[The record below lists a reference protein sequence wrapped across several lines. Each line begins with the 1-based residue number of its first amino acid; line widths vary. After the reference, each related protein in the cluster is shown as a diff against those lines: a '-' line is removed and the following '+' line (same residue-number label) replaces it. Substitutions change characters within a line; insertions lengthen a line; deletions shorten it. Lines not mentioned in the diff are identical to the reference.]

1 MKRMTRSPARSSA
14 GWVAAWLVGVA
25 LALALASPA
34 CSTATTA
41 APGGCSLNSD
51 CAASLVCAFGKC
63 RVQCMAASDC
73 PVQPGSSCID
83 DGRYPVCQSPDE
95 KNTPCTRL
103 ADCPTPLACASDY
116 RCRNLCESDADC
128 NVLGITGR
136 VCAKDKNGVEYC
148 ADPGESENG
157 VLTTQP
163 PPGAPT
169 SIPVMEPEGGTS
181 AIVAALPQGDLNAAS
196 IGEGGGT
203 IGTGKPGVT
212 VTIPPNALTSPVTI
226 TISLSTQSGPDGT
239 IGQVFEIGPTGTMF
253 AEPITIAFDYTDSEL
268 AGLAPSDFA
277 VETISANTALPWTP
291 LSQIVV
297 DVYAHTIA
305 GQTTHLSP
313 YALVQQQV
321 GGGTLPYDAG
331 ATLTGDSGGPVV
343 GGDASMNAPAPD
355 GGPVT
360 GADSSTIPAFDSGV
374 VVGVPEAA
382 P

>member
-41 APGGCSLNSD
+41 APSGCSLNSD
-51 CAASLVCAFGKC
+51 CAANLVCAFGKC

-148 ADPGESENG
+148 ADPGESANG
-157 VLTTQP
+157 VLITLP
-163 PPGAPT
+163 PPGAQT

-181 AIVAALPQGDLNAAS
+181 AIVAALPQGDLIATS
-196 IGEGGGT
+196 VGQEGGTVGAD
-203 IGTGKPGVT
+203 GVT
-212 VTIPPNALTSPVTI
+212 VTIPPNALTSAVTI
-226 TISLSTQSGPDGT
+226 TISLSAQAGPDGT

-277 VETISANTALPWTP
+277 VETISANSALPWTP

-321 GGGTLPYDAG
+321 GGGTLPSDAG
-331 ATLTGDSGGPVV
+331 AVVTADSGGPVV
-343 GGDASMNAPAPD
+343 GADASETLPAAD
-355 GGPVT
+355 GGPV
-360 GADSSTIPAFDSGV
+360 GAGDSATIPAFDSSV

>member
-1 MKRMTRSPARSSA
+1 
-14 GWVAAWLVGVA
+14 
-25 LALALASPA
+25 
-34 CSTATTA
+34 
-41 APGGCSLNSD
+41 
-51 CAASLVCAFGKC
+51 
-63 RVQCMAASDC
+63 MAASDC

-83 DGRYPVCQSPDE
+83 DGRYPVCQSPEE

-103 ADCPTPLACASDY
+103 SDCPTPLACASDY

-148 ADPGESENG
+148 ADPGESANG
-157 VLTTQP
+157 LLITLP
-163 PPGAPT
+163 PPGAPL
-169 SIPVMEPEGGTS
+169 SIPVVEPEGGTS
-181 AIVAALPQGDLNAAS
+181 AIVAALPQGVINAAS
-196 IGEGGGT
+196 IGEGGGV

-212 VTIPPNALTSPVTI
+212 VTIPANALTSAVTI
-226 TISLSTQSGPDGT
+226 TISLSTQAAPEGT

-253 AEPITIAFDYTDSEL
+253 AVPITIAFDYTDSEL

-277 VETISANTALPWTP
+277 VETISANSVLPWTP

-321 GGGTLPYDAG
+321 GGGTLPSDSG
-331 ATLTGDSGGPVV
+331 ATVTADSGGPVV
-343 GGDASMNAPAPD
+343 GADASTTVPVAD
-355 GGPVT
+355 GGPV
-360 GADSSTIPAFDSGV
+360 GVGDSATIPAFDSSV